1 MAQFFEG
8 RNAGRREPAIEV
20 SKRAVALAKETSS
33 PNLAVIEARPAK
45 HEKGEPVRSLPDR

>member
-8 RNAGRREPAIEV
+8 RNAGRKEPAIEV

-33 PNLAVIEARPAK
+33 PNLAVIEARLAK
-45 HEKGEPVRSLPDR
+45 HEKGEPIRSIPDR